1 MRQNGK
7 PEEELERRLDRL
19 LALYREA
26 TPDPEPSA
34 DFMPKLW
41 EQIEERKE
49 VAARCRKWAQ
59 VFVAAAAALCLIFG
73 VLAETAP
80 VAPPATPYVYSVEA
94 EEDNGEESML
104 YAGFAPASPR
114 GER

>member
-1 MRQNGK
+1 MRKNGK
-7 PEEELERRLDRL
+7 PGEELERRLDRL

-34 DFMPKLW
+34 DFFPKLW

-49 VAARCRKWAQ
+49 VAARCRKWTQ
-59 VFVAAAAALCLIFG
+59 VFVAAAAALCLVFG
-73 VLAETAP
+73 VLAESAA
-80 VAPPATPYVYSVEA
+80 VAPPAPPDVYSVEA
-94 EEDNGEESML
+94 EEDNGAESML
-104 YAGFAPASPR
+104 YAGFVPPSPR